1 MKIGIVGAGIA
12 GLALANFLDHRRY
25 EIQLIGSAES
35 LEPIGVGFTLQ
46 PNGREVLRRIFQ
58 EDKPVREA
66 ALVNAIS
73 THQAISHPVAE
84 VKIDMELARNM
95 TFRAASDFDSD
106 RDCGAS
112 ANYSKFAAARA
123 AVKSVDRAIQTHGG
137 NGFAKDY
144 RVSELF
150 WPARL
155 FRTAPVSEEMILN
168 YVANNILGM
177 RRSY

>member
-106 RDCGAS
+106 GDCGAS
-112 ANYSKFAAARA
+112 ANYSKFPTARA
-123 AVKSVDRAIQTHGG
+123 VVKSIDRAIQTHGCD
-137 NGFAKDY
+137 GFAKDY
-144 RVSELF
+144 RVSELPF
-150 WPARL
+150 
-155 FRTAPVSEEMILN
+155 VSN
-168 YVANNILGM
+168 GAYQ
-177 RRSY
+177 

>member
-1 MKIGIVGAGIA
+1 MKIGIIGAGIA
-12 GLALANFLDHRRY
+12 GLALANLLDHAKY
-25 EIQLIGSAES
+25 EIQLIDSAES
-35 LEPIGVGFTLQ
+35 LEPIG
-46 PNGREVLRRIFQ
+46 
-58 EDKPVREA
+58 A
-66 ALVNAIS
+66 
-73 THQAISHPVAE
+73 AISHPLAE
-84 VKIDMELARNM
+84 VKIDIELARNM
-95 TFRAASDFDSD
+95 TFRAASDFDSGA
-106 RDCGAS
+106 DCGAS

-137 NGFAKDY
+137 NGFVKDY

-177 RRSY
+177 CRSY